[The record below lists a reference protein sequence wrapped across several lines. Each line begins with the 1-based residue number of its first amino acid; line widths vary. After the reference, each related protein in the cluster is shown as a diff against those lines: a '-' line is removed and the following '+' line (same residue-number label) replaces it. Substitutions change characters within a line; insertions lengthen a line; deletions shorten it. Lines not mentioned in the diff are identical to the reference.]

1 MSLKY
6 RKKRIQELSS
16 SWKMLKVNDL
26 FVSKEISKKSLYDLK
41 NSVALYV
48 SRALDFQYNDEDDFM
63 IQVEKNKSNRDNVTP
78 NGAIVPKRE
87 YQIEYNLFVKA
98 WCNCIKE
105 LSEDNPDLIKKFRV
119 TPNLRIKYGKELAD
133 NIDRGLNTGLPH
145 SDAWVEGPW
154 GMNCHVPLF
163 GDTDNNFLHFY
174 KLKDESL
181 FDESKFL
188 TKSKSYKEMQWV
200 CEYYESDNII
210 PNKNSINIS
219 DYALIHNTHRNLGC
233 GARISI
239 DTTIFVGDHEV
250 HSDREVEY
258 DNHIPDIGEETMI
271 ICNRKVSDEIMEK
284 HTVFSHYSTG
294 NAKRIN
300 ITNFYD

>member
-6 RKKRIQELSS
+6 RKKRISELSS
-16 SWKMLKVNDL
+16 FWKMEKVNDL
-26 FVSKEISKKSLYDLK
+26 FVSKEISKNNLYNLKKS
-41 NSVALYV
+41 VELYV
-48 SRALDFQYNDEDDFM
+48 SRALNFQYHSEADFM
-63 IQVEKNKSNRDNVTP
+63 DQVEKHSSNRDNVTP
-78 NGAIVPKRE
+78 NGAIVPKRD
-87 YQIEYNLFVKA
+87 YQLEYNLFIKA

-105 LSEDNPDLIKKFRV
+105 LSKEKPDLIKKFRV
-119 TPNLRIKYGKELAD
+119 TPNLRIKYGAELID

-174 KLKDESL
+174 KLKDEAL
-181 FDESKFL
+181 FDEENFL
-188 TKSKSYKEMQWV
+188 SKSKSYKEMQWV
-200 CEYYESDNII
+200 LEYYESDNIV
-210 PNKNSINIS
+210 PLKSAINIS
-219 DYALIHNTHRNLGC
+219 DYALIHNTYRNPGC

-239 DTTIFVGDHEV
+239 DTTIFVGEHEV

-258 DNHIPDIGEETMI
+258 DNSIPDIGEETMI
-271 ICNRKVSDEIMEK
+271 ICNRKVSDKIMEK
-284 HTVFSHYSTG
+284 HTAFSHYSTG
-294 NAKRIN
+294 NAKRVN

>member
-1 MSLKY
+1 MSLEY
-6 RKKRIQELSS
+6 RKKRISELAN
-16 SWKMLKVNDL
+16 SWEMQNINDL

-41 NSVALYV
+41 NSVSLYV
-48 SRALDFQYNDEDDFM
+48 SKALDFQYSDEDDFM
-63 IQVEKNKSNRDNVTP
+63 TQVEKNKANRDNVTP
-78 NGAIVPKRE
+78 NGAIVPKRD
-87 YQIEYNLFVKA
+87 YQLEYNLFIKS
-98 WCNCIKE
+98 WCNCIRE
-105 LSEDNPDLIKKFRV
+105 LSENNPDLIKKFRV
-119 TPNLRIKYGKELAD
+119 TPNLRIKYGDELAD
-133 NIDRGLNTGLPH
+133 NVDRGLNTGLPH

-181 FDESKFL
+181 FDEEKFL
-188 TKSKSYKEMQWV
+188 ALSKTYKEMQWV
-200 CEYYESDNII
+200 LEYYESDHVV

-219 DYALIHNTHRNLGC
+219 DYALIHNTYRNPGC

-258 DNHIPDIGEETMI
+258 DNNIPDIGSETLI
-271 ICNRKVSDEIMEK
+271 VCNRKVSDQVMEK
-284 HTVFSHYSTG
+284 KSTFSHYSTG
-294 NAKRIN
+294 NAKRISME
-300 ITNFYD
+300 NFYD

>member
-1 MSLKY
+1 LSLEY
-6 RKKRIQELSS
+6 RKKRISELAN
-16 SWKMLKVNDL
+16 SWEMQNINDL

-41 NSVALYV
+41 NSVSLYV
-48 SRALDFQYNDEDDFM
+48 SKALDFQYSDEDDFM
-63 IQVEKNKSNRDNVTP
+63 TQVEKNKANRDNVTP
-78 NGAIVPKRE
+78 NGAIVPKRD
-87 YQIEYNLFVKA
+87 YQLEYNLFIKS
-98 WCNCIKE
+98 WCNCIRE
-105 LSEDNPDLIKKFRV
+105 LSENNPDLIKKFRV
-119 TPNLRIKYGKELAD
+119 TPNLRIKYGDELAD
-133 NIDRGLNTGLPH
+133 NVDRGLNTGLPH

-181 FDESKFL
+181 FDEEKFL
-188 TKSKSYKEMQWV
+188 ALSKTYKEMQWV
-200 CEYYESDNII
+200 LEYYESDHVV

-219 DYALIHNTHRNLGC
+219 DYALIHNTYRNPGC

-258 DNHIPDIGEETMI
+258 DNNIPDIGSETLI
-271 ICNRKVSDEIMEK
+271 VCNRKVSDQVMEK
-284 HTVFSHYSTG
+284 KSTFSHYSTG
-294 NAKRIN
+294 NAKRISME
-300 ITNFYD
+300 NFYD